1 MIKSNYTCYGKYIG
15 YKQRTIEIANKMIFL
30 GYKKD
35 EIVKVIDVPYEIIS
49 KLEYNIKNE
58 K

>member
-1 MIKSNYTCYGKYIG
+1 MIRSNYTCYGKYIG
-15 YKQRTIEIANKMIFL
+15 YKERTIKIANKMIFL

-35 EIVKVIDVPYEIIS
+35 EIVKVTDVPYEIIS